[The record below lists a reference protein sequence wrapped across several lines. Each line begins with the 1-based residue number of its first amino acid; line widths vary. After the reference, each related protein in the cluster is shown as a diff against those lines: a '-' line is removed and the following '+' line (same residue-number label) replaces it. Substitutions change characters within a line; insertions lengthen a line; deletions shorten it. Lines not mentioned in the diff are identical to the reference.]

1 MQENNKAVLTEEEFC
16 QAVNISR
23 VKAWALRKAGKLP
36 HCKVGTRIL
45 YKPEHIQQFLD
56 AHERPI
62 TANPQQKFN
71 PITKRK

>member
-1 MQENNKAVLTEEEFC
+1 MSLENKSVLTESEFC
-16 QAVNISR
+16 HAVNISR

-62 TANPQQKFN
+62 TTKPQQKFN
-71 PITKRK
+71 LITKRK